1 MEPSRHITLYL
12 PTNYIR
18 NVKKLGATSR
28 THVLFILLRI
38 HVGMNL
44 EGSANMILA
53 ALPRIPVR
61 RYKSVCKF
69 ECTVAPLE
77 AIISEKSFLDQNKN
91 TTNVAN

>member
-1 MEPSRHITLYL
+1 
-12 PTNYIR
+12 
-18 NVKKLGATSR
+18 
-28 THVLFILLRI
+28 
-38 HVGMNL
+38 
-44 EGSANMILA
+44 MILA

-69 ECTVAPLE
+69 ECTVTPLE